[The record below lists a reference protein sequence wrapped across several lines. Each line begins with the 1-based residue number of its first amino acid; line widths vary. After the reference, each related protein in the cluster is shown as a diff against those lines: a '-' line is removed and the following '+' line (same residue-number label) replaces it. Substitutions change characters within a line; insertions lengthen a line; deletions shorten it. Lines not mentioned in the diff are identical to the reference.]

1 MSLLYVEEHC
11 TCFNYNSGKGALIKP
26 KNLAKGEVWETVPSN
41 NLFVCVLEGE
51 MQFSLGKFTNRKI
64 SKGNI
69 VLLVANSPFKGIA
82 EKNTRLLIFKMR
94 SETHICDRYS
104 LEMLMKET
112 NSKEP
117 DLSFLEMNK
126 VLNEYVRSLDK
137 YILDG
142 LRCFFFHEI
151 KIKELF
157 YILRGYYPKEELFA
171 FFYPILSNDI
181 SFSDFI
187 QKNYH
192 KVKTVKELA
201 DLANY
206 SLSGFVKR
214 FKKVFGISAYQWIN
228 EQKATLIYREINEM
242 TKTLKEI
249 SFEYGF
255 SSPAHFNDFCKNHFG
270 DTPGNIRKTKL
281 NKNSESDNK
290 LAEKISD

>member
-11 TCFNYNSGKGALIKP
+11 TCFNYNSGKGALISP
-26 KNLAKGEVWETVPSN
+26 KNLTKGENWEITSSN
-41 NLFVCVLEGE
+41 NLFVCILEGE
-51 MQFSLGKFTNRKI
+51 LLFSQGKYTNRKI
-64 SKGNI
+64 SKGK
-69 VLLVANSPFKGIA
+69 VLLLVANSPFKSVA
-82 EKNTRLLIFKMR
+82 DKNTKLLIFSMR
-94 SETHICDRYS
+94 NETHICDRYS
-104 LEMLMKET
+104 LEMLMKE
-112 NSKEP
+112 NDLGEP
-117 DLSFLEMNK
+117 DLNYLEINK
-126 VLNEYVRSLDK
+126 PLNDYLKSLDK
-137 YILDG
+137 YISDG

-157 YILRGYYPKEELFA
+157 YILRGYYPKEELYV
-171 FFYPILSNDI
+171 FFYPLLSNDI

-201 DLANY
+201 ELANY

-214 FKKVFGISAYQWIN
+214 FKKVFGVSAYHWIN

-270 DTPGNIRKTKL
+270 ETPGNIRKSKTAKT
-281 NKNSESDNK
+281 SSSDS
-290 LAEKISD
+290 IV

>member
-11 TCFNYNSGKGALIKP
+11 TCFNYNNGKEALIKP
-26 KNLAKGEVWETVPSN
+26 KNLTKGEIWDLVPSS
-41 NLFVCVLEGE
+41 NLFVCILEGE
-51 MQFSLGKFTNRKI
+51 LKFSNGKYINRKI

-69 VLLVANSPFKGIA
+69 LLLVANTPFKGTA
-82 EKNTRLLIFKMR
+82 EKNTKLYIFKMR
-94 SETHICDRYS
+94 SETHMCDRYS
-104 LEMLMKET
+104 LEMLMKE
-112 NSKEP
+112 SDSSEP
-117 DLSFLEMNK
+117 DLSYLEINK
-126 VLNEYVRSLDK
+126 VLGDYLKSLDR
-137 YILDG
+137 YISDG

-157 YILRGYYPKEELFA
+157 YILRGYYSKEQLYA
-171 FFYPILSNDI
+171 FFYPLLSNDI

-187 QKNYH
+187 QKNYQ

-201 DLANY
+201 DIANY

-214 FKKVFGISAYQWIN
+214 FKKVFGVSAYHWIN
-228 EQKATLIYREINEM
+228 EQKATLIYREINER

-270 DTPGNIRKTKL
+270 ETPGNIRKNKTEKL
-281 NKNSESDNK
+281 SVPNEADRKD
-290 LAEKISD
+290 A

>member
-1 MSLLYVEEHC
+1 
-11 TCFNYNSGKGALIKP
+11 
-26 KNLAKGEVWETVPSN
+26 
-41 NLFVCVLEGE
+41 LEGE
-51 MQFSLGKFTNRKI
+51 LLFSQGKYTNRKI
-64 SKGNI
+64 TKGK
-69 VLLVANSPFKGIA
+69 VLLLVANSPFKSVA
-82 EKNTRLLIFKMR
+82 DKNTKLLIFSMR
-94 SETHICDRYS
+94 TETHICDRYS
-104 LEMLMKET
+104 LEMLMKE
-112 NSKEP
+112 SDLGEP
-117 DLSFLEMNK
+117 DLSYLEINK
-126 VLNEYVRSLDK
+126 PLNEYLKSLDK
-137 YILDG
+137 YISDG

-157 YILRGYYPKEELFA
+157 YILRGYYPKEELYV
-171 FFYPILSNDI
+171 FFYPLLSNDI

-201 DLANY
+201 ELANY

-214 FKKVFGISAYQWIN
+214 FKKVFGVSAYHWIN

-270 DTPGNIRKTKL
+270 ETPGNIRKSKT
-281 NKNSESDNK
+281 NKASTSDPI
-290 LAEKISD
+290 A